1 MTIHKFVITMAIDE
15 GEVPHQ
21 GQVPGEPTRR
31 TAMLSDEAIKAA
43 EALPEGARDALREC
57 AGPWFVWWHL
67 TRLRWP
73 ITVTATRP
81 MDAHHSHGF
90 RFAPVDPLQIV
101 AVAAEDRE
109 PGVDFSDSEVVSVL
123 DDYMIG
129 VSRDTDAHTAALQL
143 LAEVWR

>member
-1 MTIHKFVITMAIDE
+1 
-15 GEVPHQ
+15 
-21 GQVPGEPTRR
+21 
-31 TAMLSDEAIKAA
+31 MLSDEAIKAA

-101 AVAAEDRE
+101 AVAAERAGCSGSMLGTHASAE
-109 PGVDFSDSEVVSVL
+109 RSANVWAAAAGPETECEAEGP
-123 DDYMIG
+123 
-129 VSRDTDAHTAALQL
+129 DAHTAALQL
-143 LAEVWR
+143 LAEVWGE

>member
-1 MTIHKFVITMAIDE
+1 
-15 GEVPHQ
+15 
-21 GQVPGEPTRR
+21 
-31 TAMLSDEAIKAA
+31 MLSDEAIKAA

-101 AVAAEDRE
+101 AVAAERAGAHRYGMDAFAADRSATAFLADRTARGWE
-109 PGVDFSDSEVVSVL
+109 DGE
-123 DDYMIG
+123 
-129 VSRDTDAHTAALQL
+129 SRDGPDAHTAALQL
-143 LAEVWR
+143 LAEVWGE